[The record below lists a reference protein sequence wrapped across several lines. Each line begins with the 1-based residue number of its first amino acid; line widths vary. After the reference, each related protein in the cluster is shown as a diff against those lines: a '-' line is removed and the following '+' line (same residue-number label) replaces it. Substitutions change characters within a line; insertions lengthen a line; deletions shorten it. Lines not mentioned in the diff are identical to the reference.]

1 MSGHP
6 QGHVYPL
13 LPGSGEPCYSLR
25 NVQRTEHSDLG
36 GPQGSRN
43 WSSSWWK
50 LDSCPP
56 GP

>member
-25 NVQRTEHSDLG
+25 NVQRTEHSDLS